1 MKQELKLFL
10 KGILVMLLLAMT
22 SLPCNAIGAYGAV
35 DFNRLTNRNG
45 LSNSQVNAIFKD
57 QKGYVWF
64 GTQSGL
70 DRFDGFR
77 MKAFLYDD
85 GNPNSIPNN
94 SVDEIQQ
101 AIDGSLWIHTGVGY
115 CIYQYDKECF
125 DRKPEEWL
133 KTIGV
138 DGPPYKLLIDSKK
151 NMWMSVYGQGIYFV
165 DVKNMTAFLFP
176 FPRRNHAVRCL
187 NIR

>member
-1 MKQELKLFL
+1 MKQKLKLFL
-10 KGILVMLLLAMT
+10 KGILVMLLLAMK

-77 MKAFLYDD
+77 MKAFLYVD
-85 GNPNSIPNN
+85 GNPNSLTIRWMKFSRPSTGRCGFIPGWDIASTSMTKSDSTASQRN
-94 SVDEIQQ
+94 
-101 AIDGSLWIHTGVGY
+101 GSRPSAWMDLLTN
-115 CIYQYDKECF
+115 CSSTR
-125 DRKPEEWL
+125 RK
-133 KTIGV
+133 TCG
-138 DGPPYKLLIDSKK
+138 
-151 NMWMSVYGQGIYFV
+151 
-165 DVKNMTAFLFP
+165 
-176 FPRRNHAVRCL
+176 
-187 NIR
+187 

>member
-1 MKQELKLFL
+1 MKQKLKLFL
-10 KGILVMLLLAMT
+10 KGILVMLLLAMK

-101 AIDGSLWIHTGVGY
+101 AIDLLTNCSSTR
-115 CIYQYDKECF
+115 
-125 DRKPEEWL
+125 RK
-133 KTIGV
+133 TCG
-138 DGPPYKLLIDSKK
+138 
-151 NMWMSVYGQGIYFV
+151 
-165 DVKNMTAFLFP
+165 
-176 FPRRNHAVRCL
+176 
-187 NIR
+187 

>member
-10 KGILVMLLLAMT
+10 KGILVMLLLAMK

-101 AIDGSLWIHTGVGY
+101 AIDGSLWIHTWVG
-115 CIYQYDKECF
+115 F
-125 DRKPEEWL
+125 
-133 KTIGV
+133 
-138 DGPPYKLLIDSKK
+138 
-151 NMWMSVYGQGIYFV
+151 
-165 DVKNMTAFLFP
+165 
-176 FPRRNHAVRCL
+176 CL
-187 NIR
+187 